1 MVPVTFHHCSCN
13 IVQGRNLE
21 NSASSLVK
29 CPSATRL
36 TLSSTQPRGLGKS
49 GHGLWRR
56 RRAVRSLR
64 CEAMLV
70 VEPRIGTGNEA
81 AAAASEAV
89 ARARAAEADAAAA
102 VALARA
108 AAQAAKDAAALISA
122 NGLQNSAEDYS
133 SELRLQLERLRL
145 RLMENNIFDT
155 AEERSIGVRNPMEDR
170 DSSRL
175 GTQNLVSLP
184 EVDSAHAI
192 QGGSLINENKGQVNV
207 GLTVPVV
214 AKSKKKC
221 ERLAKRTRANTKAS
235 NAVAAVS
242 MAVTT
247 TPTRP
252 SRSRKSSLQSVSTD
266 PIRSFLNTNGSRRT
280 KLLTAEEEVELARK
294 IQDLLALEAIK
305 VNLQVHLGREPTL
318 AEWAKAVDMEVG
330 PFSSRYTDGRQA
342 KDRMIMSNLRLVISV
357 AKKYQNRGMSLP
369 DLIQEGSMGLI
380 KGCEKFDPEKG
391 FKFSTYAHWWIRQA
405 LTRAITEQSRTVRL
419 PAHLYEVMARIR
431 KAKRLLSQEFRRPPR
446 ESDVAELMGMT
457 VEKLRSISR
466 STKVCK
472 SLEKPVGKDLN
483 TTLGDFIADETLEDP
498 ESKIMKQLLKQDVK
512 KVLKTLTEREKTVMI
527 LRYGL
532 EDGKMRTLEEI
543 GKFFDVTRE
552 RVRQIEAKAM
562 RKLKQPERN
571 QVLKGYM
578 GADL

>member
-1 MVPVTFHHCSCN
+1 MVPVTFHHCSCK
-13 IVQGRNLE
+13 IVRGRNLDTT
-21 NSASSLVK
+21 ASTLGK
-29 CPSATRL
+29 CSSGTRL
-36 TLSSTQPRGLGKS
+36 TLSTPQPRKS
-49 GHGLWRR
+49 GHAFWKR

-64 CEAMLV
+64 CEATLA

-81 AAAASEAV
+81 AIAASEAV
-89 ARARAAEADAAAA
+89 ARARAAESDAAAA

-155 AEERSIGVRNPMEDR
+155 CEERSTEVQNPMEDR

-175 GTQNLVSLP
+175 DARNVMLLP
-184 EVDSAHAI
+184 EVGFP
-192 QGGSLINENKGQVNV
+192 QGGSLLNEKSRKPDV
-207 GLTVPVV
+207 GLAEPIA
-214 AKSKKKC
+214 AKSQKRS

-235 NAVAAVS
+235 IAVAAAS
-242 MAVTT
+242 TTVTAT
-247 TPTRP
+247 LTRQ
-252 SRSRKSSLQSVSTD
+252 SRSKKSGAQSLSTD
-266 PIRSFLNTNGSRRT
+266 PIRTFLNTNGSRRT
-280 KLLTAEEEVELARK
+280 KLLTAEEEVELSRK
-294 IQDLLALEAIK
+294 IQDLLAMEAIK
-305 VNLQVHLGREPTL
+305 VNLHVHLGREPTL
-318 AEWAKAVDMEVG
+318 AEWAKSLDLEVG
-330 PFSSRYTDGRQA
+330 AFSTRYSEGRQA

-369 DLIQEGSMGLI
+369 DLIQEGSVGLI
-380 KGCEKFDPEKG
+380 RGCEKFDPEKG

-405 LTRAITEQSRTVRL
+405 LTKAITEQSRTVRL
-419 PAHLYEVMARIR
+419 PANLYEVMGRIR

-446 ESDVAELMGMT
+446 ESDVAELMGMS

-472 SLEKPVGKDLN
+472 SLEKPVGKDLSS
-483 TTLGDFIADETLEDP
+483 TLGEFIADETLEDP

-512 KVLKTLTEREKTVMI
+512 KVLKTLSEREKAVMI

-543 GKFFDVTRE
+543 GKCFNVTRE

-562 RKLKQPERN
+562 RKLKQPDRN

-578 GADL
+578 VADL